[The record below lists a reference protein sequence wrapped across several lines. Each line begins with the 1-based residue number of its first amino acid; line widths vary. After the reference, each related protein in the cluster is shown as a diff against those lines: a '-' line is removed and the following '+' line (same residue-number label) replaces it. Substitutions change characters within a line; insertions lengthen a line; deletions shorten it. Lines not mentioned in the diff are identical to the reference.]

1 MKHGRSLLLAA
12 VLALLAACGQ
22 PPHYQWADYEPALY
36 DFYKHPEK
44 ADAYTEKLARAVERG
59 EAEGHVAPGL
69 HAEYG
74 YMLLG
79 AGKTADAVVQF
90 EAEKKRWPESK
101 LLMDRMIRL
110 ASGKDGAPA
119 PAAAAP
125 AAAAATNA
133 SVKTQ

>member
-1 MKHGRSLLLAA
+1 MKPGRSLLLAVA
-12 VLALLAACGQ
+12 LASLAACAQ

-36 DFYKHPEK
+36 DFYKHPEN

-90 EAEKKRWPESK
+90 EAEKKRWPEST

-110 ASGKDGAPA
+110 ASGKDRPA

-125 AAAAATNA
+125 AAAPTTKA

>member
-1 MKHGRSLLLAA
+1 MKPGRSPLLAA
-12 VLALLAACGQ
+12 TLASLAACAQ

-36 DFYKHPEK
+36 DFYKHPEQ

-90 EAEKKRWPESK
+90 EAEKKRWPEST

-110 ASGKDGAPA
+110 ASGKGGPA

-125 AAAAATNA
+125 AAAPTAKA
-133 SVKTQ
+133 SVNTQ